1 MNRTN
6 SGTWERVM
14 LLTFINTLLLFIVLW
29 RLDRMA
35 GDFAS
40 EVARLQDDIAAL
52 IIVEDAAI
60 MLIENLAL
68 QIRANMNDPV
78 ALDTIATQLEAQKDR
93 LADAVAANTV
103 AAPAPADV
111 PADAPVDDVPVD
123 MPADDAAPVDA
134 PVEDVPPADDSVA
147 E

>member
-93 LADAVAANTV
+93 LAAAVAANTV

-111 PADAPVDDVPVD
+111 PVDDVPVD